1 MFMKKAAAT
10 LVIAFLFV
18 AVAKTNTSC
27 ATAESSQKH
36 EVMVN
41 ISSPENRTYVTT
53 SVSLSFD
60 WTQYVNENEIP
71 RWIGY
76 SIDEQ
81 HIVTVGNST
90 SASSYN
96 TQLTNL
102 VDGVHSLK
110 VYVSG
115 SLQTLYSVDVQFTVN
130 TTHPA
135 GTVLDPRKWIDNQDN
150 YPLMEP
156 IEPIIDTGNE
166 EPPNFLIWILLPVII
181 AAIVVAVLIYK
192 KKLAKTA
199 N

>member
-1 MFMKKAAAT
+1 MKKPVAT
-10 LVIAFLFV
+10 LVIVFLFV

-76 SIDEQ
+76 SIDE
-81 HIVTVGNST
+81 HYIVTVGNST

-102 VDGVHSLK
+102 VDGVHTLK

-115 SLQTLYSVDVQFTVN
+115 SLQTLYSVDVQFTVD
-130 TTHPA
+130 TTHPE
-135 GTVLDPRKWIDNQDN
+135 GTVLEPRKWIDNQDN

-156 IEPIIDTGNE
+156 IEHIIDTGNE
-166 EPPNFLIWILLPVII
+166 EPPEFLIWILLPVII
-181 AAIVVAVLIYK
+181 AAAVVAVLIYK
-192 KKLAKTA
+192 KKLAKTP